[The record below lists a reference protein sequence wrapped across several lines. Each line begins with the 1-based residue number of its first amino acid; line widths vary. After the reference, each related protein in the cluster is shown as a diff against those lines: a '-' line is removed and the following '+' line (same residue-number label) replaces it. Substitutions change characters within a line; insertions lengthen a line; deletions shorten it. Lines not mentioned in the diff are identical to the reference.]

1 MKKNIIIVILS
12 LCIVAGVFYF
22 VKNNGN
28 KPNDNDGN
36 KVFILT
42 KNMLLMVQSIIL
54 MLIIRVF
61 IHIYQW

>member
-28 KPNDNDGN
+28 KPNDNAGN
-36 KVFILT
+36 KVN
-42 KNMLLMVQSIIL
+42 K
-54 MLIIRVF
+54 
-61 IHIYQW
+61 IYSDQEYVIDGPK